1 MSIDFQAIRLDNPL
15 MDVISRYVEL
25 VRKGSEYVG
34 LCPFHDDTKPSL
46 TVYNA
51 SDGLMR
57 YRCFSCGAGS
67 EGGDVIDFIAAIE
80 RIETT
85 EACKMLSA
93 NKLPTLGTFDPPK
106 ASPNVSPA
114 WRSIVPVPD
123 DAPVYDPGETF
134 NPKRDQMVQYRPS
147 RVDAYHDE
155 QRRLLCYVVRL
166 DWDDGQK
173 MCLTITYCEGPEGQ
187 QRWAAKRMPAPF
199 PLQGLDDLAAHPGM
213 CVLLVS
219 GEKCRQMAAE
229 HLPNFVVVTWM
240 GGDQAV
246 GSADIGPLLDRNIV
260 FWADADASGKRSMIE
275 MYNILIE
282 KAGTG

>member
-15 MDVISRYVEL
+15 LDVISRYVEL
-25 VRKGSEYVG
+25 VRRGSEYVG
-34 LCPFHDDTKPSL
+34 LCPFHDDKKPSL

-80 RIETT
+80 RVDTT
-85 EACKMLSA
+85 DSCKLLSA
-93 NKLPTLGTFDPPK
+93 NKLPELGTFNPPK
-106 ASPNVSPA
+106 ALPDVSRS

-123 DAPVYDPGETF
+123 DAPEYDPAQTF
-134 NPKRDQMVQYRPS
+134 NAKAGKMRHYRPT
-147 RVDAYHDE
+147 RVDPYFNEHG
-155 QRRLLCYVVRL
+155 QILCYVVRL
-166 DWDDGQK
+166 DFDDGEK
-173 MCLTITYCEGPEGQ
+173 MCPTITYCEGPKGQ
-187 QRWAAKRMPAPF
+187 RLWVAKRMPGPF
-199 PLQGLDDLAAHPGM
+199 PLQGLDDLAARPND

-219 GEKCRQMAAE
+219 GEKCRQVGAE
-229 HLPNFVVVTWM
+229 NAKNFVVVTWM

-246 GSADIGPLLDRNIV
+246 GSADIRPLLGRYIV
-260 FWADADASGKRSMIE
+260 FWADADPSSKRSMIT
-275 MYNILIE
+275 MHNLIE